1 MSIKKMYYTYA
12 HSWEN
17 TKKNDLKLDYLLLKE
32 VSIKIIFNY
41 LEYIQIT
48 TGLSVKKSKEPAVV
62 AHVFNPST
70 REAEAG
76 GSL

>member
-1 MSIKKMYYTYA
+1 MSVKKICYTYA
-12 HSWEN
+12 NSWEN

-48 TGLSVKKSKEPAVV
+48 TGLSVKKSKDSP
-62 AHVFNPST
+62 
-70 REAEAG
+70 
-76 GSL
+76 